1 MKYTVKYKL
10 ILFNI
15 FIFMFSI
22 FLYGCSSDKI
32 ELNEVSVVM
41 GMGIDKISG
50 DRPFL
55 LTLEI
60 INPKSGKGDNNAS
73 GKENKSIVKVSTG
86 TSIFDAI
93 QNFSKNNSAALD
105 FSHAKIIIFSRNLCE
120 SEVSEILDYLNRNRQ
135 IRSTN
140 WIVVANKTAR
150 EILESRIPGEDIT
163 SRGVTNMMNHF
174 KKDPSILPVTLNSFI
189 IESKKESRTSFAP
202 VIELE
207 KSKDNINGKVI
218 IEKTAVFKNS
228 RLIGILTNEESKNLL
243 WLIDYSKG
251 HMAVSLVKS
260 VKNNET
266 ITADIFKKSNRIT
279 PHITEDGT
287 NIEIQCTGDA
297 FIREIQNI
305 TVTPEILNKLEHDI
319 ETVLTNQLDELI
331 DKSQKHFNAD
341 FVGFSTK
348 IYNNHPQE
356 WINMKKN
363 WDKTFPNI
371 NYTITFKIKI
381 TNIGIIKDSVVSNN

>member
-1 MKYTVKYKL
+1 MNYTVKYKL

-15 FIFMFSI
+15 FIFIFSI

-60 INPKSGKGDNNAS
+60 INPKSGKGDNNTS

-93 QNFSKNNSAALD
+93 QNFSKNNSATLD
-105 FSHAKIIIFSRNLCE
+105 FSHAKTIIFSRNLCE
-120 SEVSEILDYLNRNRQ
+120 SGVSEVMDYLNRHRQ

-140 WIVVANKTAR
+140 WILVANKTAR
-150 EILESRIPGEDIT
+150 EILESRISGEDIT
-163 SRGVTNMMNHF
+163 SRGITSMMNRF
-174 KKDPSILPVTLNSFI
+174 RKYPSILPVSLNDFI

-207 KSKDNINGKVI
+207 KSKDDINGKII
-218 IEKTAVFKNS
+218 IEKTAIFKNN

-251 HMAVSLVKS
+251 HMVMPLTKS
-260 VKNNET
+260 VKNNEN
-266 ITADIFKKSNRIT
+266 ITVEVLKKSNKII
-279 PHITEDGT
+279 PHMTEDGV

-305 TVTPEILNKLEHDI
+305 HVSPEIIEKMEHNI
-319 ETVLTNQLDELI
+319 EIVLKNQLSELI

-348 IYNNHPQE
+348 IHNNHPQK
-356 WINMKKN
+356 WIIMKNN
-363 WDKTFPNI
+363 WDKIFPNI
-371 NYTITFKIKI
+371 KYEITFKIKL
-381 TNIGIIKDSVVSNN
+381 TNIGIIKDSVVSND